1 MDLVSIVIPYYKK
14 KKYIKQSIKSVLN
27 QTYKNFEII
36 IIYDD
41 EELQDLDYLKDLVK
55 LDRRIFLIRNKK
67 KLGAG
72 LSRNIGIKSS
82 KGKYIAFLDADDYWK
97 KDKLKTQIRFMKI
110 NKHIVSHTSYQ
121 ILNQKNKI
129 NLIRKARSFFKIED
143 LLYSCDIGL
152 STVVLKRNVISNNIK
167 FPNIKTKE
175 DFVLWLKILKKKIP
189 IIAID
194 KNLSCWRKLNN
205 SLSSSTIQKI
215 FDGYR
220 VYYIY
225 MNYGIFRSILNLFY
239 LSINF
244 INKNNR

>member
-1 MDLVSIVIPYYKK
+1 MDLVSIVIPYYRK
-14 KKYIKQSIKSVLN
+14 KKYIKQAIKSVLN

-41 EELQDLDYLKDLVK
+41 EELQDLNYLNDIVK
-55 LDRRIFLIRNKK
+55 SDKRISLIRNKR

-72 LSRNIGIKSS
+72 LSRNIGIKLS
-82 KGKYIAFLDADDYWK
+82 KGKYIAFLDSDDYWK
-97 KDKLKTQIRFMKI
+97 KNKLKTQIIFMKLH
-110 NKHIVSHTSYQ
+110 KHLISHTTYQ
-121 ILNQKNKI
+121 IVNQNNKKI
-129 NLIRKARSFFKIED
+129 SIRKARSFFKIQD

-152 STVVLKRNVISNNIK
+152 STVVLKRNIFTNNIK

-189 IIAID
+189 IVALD

-215 FDGYR
+215 YDGFK
-220 VYYIY
+220 VYYYY
-225 MNYGIFRSILNLFY
+225 MNYGMFKSFLNLFY

-244 INKNNR
+244 LKKNNQ

>member
-1 MDLVSIVIPYYKK
+1 MDLVSIVIPYYRKK
-14 KKYIKQSIKSVLN
+14 EYIKQSINSVLN

-41 EELQDLDYLKDLVK
+41 EELIEWNYLKSIIRSNK
-55 LDRRIFLIRNKK
+55 KIKLIRNKK

-72 LSRNIGIKSS
+72 LSRNKGIKLS
-82 KGKYIAFLDADDYWK
+82 KGKYIAFLDSDDYWNK
-97 KDKLKTQIRFMKI
+97 NKLKAQINFMNF
-110 NKHIVSHTSYQ
+110 NKYSISHTTYQ
-121 ILNQKNKI
+121 IINQNNKKI
-129 NLIRKARSFFKIED
+129 SIRRARSFFKIQD

-152 STVVLKRNVISNNIK
+152 STVVLKRNLFSNNIK

-189 IIAID
+189 IVALD

-215 FDGYR
+215 FDGFK
-220 VYYIY
+220 VYHVY
-225 MNYGIFRSILNLFY
+225 MNYGIFRSILNLIF
-239 LSINF
+239 LSVNF
-244 INKNNR
+244 LKKK